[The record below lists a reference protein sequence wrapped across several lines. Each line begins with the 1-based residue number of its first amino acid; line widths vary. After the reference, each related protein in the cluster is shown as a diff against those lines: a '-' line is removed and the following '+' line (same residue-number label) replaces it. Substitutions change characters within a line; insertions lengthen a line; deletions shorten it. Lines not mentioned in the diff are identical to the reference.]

1 MLAVEGQPPD
11 TAGWAIEM
19 KWDGARAIALCESG
33 QCRLYN
39 RNRHDVTDSYPELAY
54 ALATLSGSRQLV
66 VDGEIVAQTASGT
79 PSSGLLQAR
88 MHVTRPTN
96 ELIRTVP
103 VQLYLFDLL
112 SANGESTMA
121 MPYLARRRRLDD
133 LELSGPLV
141 MVPPFWVDLEADRVM
156 AMAREH
162 HREGIMS
169 KQTTSIYQ
177 SGRRSPAWI
186 KSPFWKTTEA
196 VIAGWM
202 PGTRMTAATFGSL
215 VLGAYD
221 NAGRLVYIGNVGTG
235 FTMATRRQL
244 RTELDSLTQPN
255 SPFDIQPPRPALVL
269 HTGSGPDW
277 SVMSNTESSP
287 VTGYTTPAGAAS
299 EPTRIP
305 SRSVYHFDVM
315 HYRAMRFNCRRAPR
329 RLRLRRKRRR
339 ICLRSSLHGGRP
351 SSEETTTRPD
361 AANEVFAES
370 LVKQIRIAL
379 LDQFDS
385 SGESNRAD
393 PARPHPV

>member
-1 MLAVEGQPPD
+1 MVSVPAPMLAVEGQPPD

-39 RNRHDVTDSYPELAY
+39 RNRHDVTDSYPELAF

-66 VDGEIVAQTASGT
+66 VDGEIVAQTTSGT

-141 MVPPFWVDLEADRVM
+141 TVPPFWVDLEAARLM

-162 HREGIMS
+162 HREGIIS

-186 KSPFWKTTEA
+186 KSLFWKTTEA

-221 NAGRLVYIGNVGTG
+221 NAGRLIYIGNVGTG

-255 SPFDIQPPRPALVL
+255 SPFDIQPP
-269 HTGSGPDW
+269 
-277 SVMSNTESSP
+277 
-287 VTGYTTPAGAAS
+287 PAGIGAAHWVRPRLVGDV
-299 EPTRIP
+299 EYREFTGDGLRHP
-305 SRSVYHFDVM
+305 SWRG
-315 HYRAMRFNCRRAPR
+315 
-329 RLRLRRKRRR
+329 LRTDKD
-339 ICLRSSLHGGRP
+339 P
-351 SSEETTTRPD
+351 E
-361 AANEVFAES
+361 
-370 LVKQIRIAL
+370 QIRL
-379 LDQFDS
+379 PL
-385 SGESNRAD
+385 
-393 PARPHPV
+393 